1 MLHELFET
9 VLSRQELSRAGELFS
24 LEDHE
29 VLPCAADVLCRIREA
44 VSRQSYAGDDNAQSV
59 VEICLTRVL
68 TAIRDGRCVEQYCGE
83 LVSLLEACLQHE
95 LSPRARRSEHPPH
108 AKVAADVMSCIFLH
122 QPSSRALTSRSVG
135 ATVRFLHR
143 GNRELAR
150 SVTRHLCLAASQNAD
165 LLVPHVQPVVDS
177 IIAGNYAL
185 CKVLPS
191 IYALRHREPAIT
203 DHLLAL
209 FSLLPQCEKAER
221 LSLLTLFELMAKS
234 DANLLDGNLSQ
245 LTAYL
250 NEENTA
256 PSVLRIFIEVSNSEP
271 QLLVDLL
278 PKAHSQHS
286 QQFLPHSTSLHQGLT
301 AALGSPVQAYHGP
314 PGSNIGYHNL
324 VGPGGYSRV
333 SHTLP
338 SGATLSACAS
348 TSTSATS
355 TPNGGGSG
363 SQQQLFGSSRP
374 SLTSSH
380 TGLGGP
386 SATTH
391 LFNGSLQTLGLAL
404 RNNTSA
410 TAAPSNTASGTG
422 HVGHTTH
429 VQHAPIHR
437 SLGALG
443 SRAVLYATNGN
454 GHSGLKGS
462 GNRLGVGLSHG
473 GTVVGSG
480 ASSARSASA
489 SISVLVEESLLDS
502 VVAKDSLGEPGTF
515 GGVGKGGNNG
525 GQALPRRPLTDKQAG
540 SGFQLRV
547 STFGRNRLC
556 SNNNN
561 NNIIT
566 ADSKGPDRETDDED
580 GVESPTNEKSR
591 LVTTSGLGTG
601 GVPFEP
607 LRDAVQHFSEK
618 HLDKIRA
625 FMAGVFAR
633 LPLPL
638 KCTIEERHSGKKYA
652 KLHFGCQGKG
662 GNCLYDRTLFAS
674 KTKHPRLWIHLM
686 FLAVQ
691 ARSPLALGQRD
702 PSLAALRHCWDSLRP
717 ADGRSFLALV
727 TSAFPSAKDMECLM
741 NELRSR
747 RFLDVFEY
755 NGALQM
761 WACFLCNH
769 PDRAHGFLQES
780 LPVIEGQLKEKRRR
794 WKLFRQWRTKY
805 FTLSG
810 ANLSCRELSS
820 DSKEQSIGEV
830 QSVRAIQG
838 RNRHIPKAFEI
849 FTADDKAFVLKAAS
863 RRHTEE
869 WVQCLSI
876 ALARTHASAGQPGG
890 QSLPAVQ
897 NVTAFSCSG
906 QQQGSLSTLVH
917 QHQNDRDLQGFR
929 DNNKDHRSGR
939 DHRDC
944 PSDHQ
949 AGMSQVHQVQTINKA
964 PQVGVLQTHQIT
976 QRL

>member
-1 MLHELFET
+1 M
-9 VLSRQELSRAGELFS
+9 
-24 LEDHE
+24 
-29 VLPCAADVLCRIREA
+29 
-44 VSRQSYAGDDNAQSV
+44 
-59 VEICLTRVL
+59 
-68 TAIRDGRCVEQYCGE
+68 
-83 LVSLLEACLQHE
+83 
-95 LSPRARRSEHPPH
+95 
-108 AKVAADVMSCIFLH
+108 
-122 QPSSRALTSRSVG
+122 
-135 ATVRFLHR
+135 
-143 GNRELAR
+143 
-150 SVTRHLCLAASQNAD
+150 
-165 LLVPHVQPVVDS
+165 
-177 IIAGNYAL
+177 
-185 CKVLPS
+185 
-191 IYALRHREPAIT
+191 
-203 DHLLAL
+203 
-209 FSLLPQCEKAER
+209 
-221 LSLLTLFELMAKS
+221 
-234 DANLLDGNLSQ
+234 
-245 LTAYL
+245 
-250 NEENTA
+250 
-256 PSVLRIFIEVSNSEP
+256 
-271 QLLVDLL
+271 
-278 PKAHSQHS
+278 
-286 QQFLPHSTSLHQGLT
+286 PHSTSLHQGLT

-314 PGSNIGYHNL
+314 PGPNIGYHNL

-515 GGVGKGGNNG
+515 GGVGKSGNNG

-652 KLHFGCQGKG
+652 KLHFGCQGK
-662 GNCLYDRTLFAS
+662 
-674 KTKHPRLWIHLM
+674 LWPLM
-686 FLAVQ
+686 PF
-691 ARSPLALGQRD
+691 
-702 PSLAALRHCWDSLRP
+702 
-717 ADGRSFLALV
+717 
-727 TSAFPSAKDMECLM
+727 
-741 NELRSR
+741 
-747 RFLDVFEY
+747 Y
-755 NGALQM
+755 NT
-761 WACFLCNH
+761 FYI
-769 PDRAHGFLQES
+769 GFS
-780 LPVIEGQLKEKRRR
+780 H
-794 WKLFRQWRTKY
+794 T
-805 FTLSG
+805 
-810 ANLSCRELSS
+810 
-820 DSKEQSIGEV
+820 
-830 QSVRAIQG
+830 
-838 RNRHIPKAFEI
+838 RNIR
-849 FTADDKAFVLKAAS
+849 
-863 RRHTEE
+863 
-869 WVQCLSI
+869 
-876 ALARTHASAGQPGG
+876 
-890 QSLPAVQ
+890 
-897 NVTAFSCSG
+897 
-906 QQQGSLSTLVH
+906 
-917 QHQNDRDLQGFR
+917 
-929 DNNKDHRSGR
+929 
-939 DHRDC
+939 
-944 PSDHQ
+944 
-949 AGMSQVHQVQTINKA
+949 
-964 PQVGVLQTHQIT
+964 
-976 QRL
+976 